1 MHFESFIN
9 FGGVLCDSGAMSDLT
24 LSMQEMTS
32 SSHIS

>member
-1 MHFESFIN
+1 MHFKSFIN
-9 FGGVLCDSGAMSDLT
+9 FGGISSDPGAVLDLT